1 MMIKMDWEVLA
12 NVIEQIQGLIRQ
24 GSEVS
29 ENDFEEPYF
38 SEALRLLS
46 LRPNVVSREQEN
58 NQGWFSEGD
67 FELFQWERHRNFMI
81 NQLGDNGLSIMTKIG
96 IDTNRIMDEIPNP
109 KLDYDDGFDSRGLV
123 VGSVQSG
130 KTANF
135 TSLIAK
141 SIDSGYNLIIIF
153 AGLIDDLR
161 TQTQIR
167 LDKTLF
173 GQQNIP
179 GYIQEVVD
187 QNKIY
192 SITDAGGDFQEF
204 IPTIDEVP
212 TTDAGYMDYYYTQV
226 IRSNF
231 PKVFIVKKNTDVLDR
246 LLRIFFGEEG
256 INQQDIGWNGRQRV
270 LVIDDEAD
278 HASVDT
284 GIINRFTRDELIYH
298 LGLIGLSTAG
308 TKRDMIDRYYE
319 WRSRDNHDEAAE
331 TALPDENAS
340 QTNLKIRQLLNS
352 FSHVSYVGYTATPFA
367 NLLTTPWPDDEGLGD
382 TLYPR
387 DFIASI
393 EPPADYMG
401 PTQIFSV
408 DNQDINSILVNTTL
422 NQEDD
427 GVDEEVINNHL
438 TSTDVDRHQ
447 IFLNL
452 PESLANAIGDFII
465 TGIIRDLRGQGN
477 QHHTMLINTS
487 HLSDDQDI
495 VQEKVQQCMDHWSE
509 MLRYGHGDADGDM
522 IRNFLRER
530 YLLIQPSLVHS
541 NHTWEEISSKI
552 DTNLD
557 TNYFD
562 SLADVASINYRSGEK
577 LEYLAAE
584 DRGGLRIIAIGGNR
598 LSRGL
603 TLEGLTV
610 SYFARSS
617 QYYDTL
623 LQMGRWFGY
632 RPEYD
637 DLIRIHMSGRLINW
651 FSHLANVENEL
662 RADIARFD
670 VDERSPREL
679 AVRIMT
685 HEFMRVTGRVRPE
698 HNRHIQVG
706 YDASILRTRKLNQ
719 NIQIRDSNIQH
730 ASRLF
735 CELNEDYDDAHS
747 IRLWKNIDIDWILS
761 LLQGHQTVDDIVGTF
776 RIRDVINYITTMNA
790 EGELNDWSVGLH
802 IPGGNRQ
809 STIQFGNHEI
819 GTINR
824 GPYKGT
830 PVIGI
835 LEHTFEIVAVD
846 LENYPECVMNNG
858 RLDKNLMFDLRDET
872 NGLILAY
879 LIDKDSTDSNGL
891 KLFTNPS
898 QHGLAIIIVLP
909 KSENGANL
917 RREYIVLDG
926 VDYD

>member
-1 MMIKMDWEVLA
+1 M
-12 NVIEQIQGLIRQ
+12 
-24 GSEVS
+24 
-29 ENDFEEPYF
+29 
-38 SEALRLLS
+38 
-46 LRPNVVSREQEN
+46 
-58 NQGWFSEGD
+58 
-67 FELFQWERHRNFMI
+67 
-81 NQLGDNGLSIMTKIG
+81 
-96 IDTNRIMDEIPNP
+96 
-109 KLDYDDGFDSRGLV
+109 
-123 VGSVQSG
+123 
-130 KTANF
+130 
-135 TSLIAK
+135 
-141 SIDSGYNLIIIF
+141 
-153 AGLIDDLR
+153 
-161 TQTQIR
+161 
-167 LDKTLF
+167 
-173 GQQNIP
+173 
-179 GYIQEVVD
+179 
-187 QNKIY
+187 
-192 SITDAGGDFQEF
+192 
-204 IPTIDEVP
+204 
-212 TTDAGYMDYYYTQV
+212 
-226 IRSNF
+226 
-231 PKVFIVKKNTDVLDR
+231 
-246 LLRIFFGEEG
+246 
-256 INQQDIGWNGRQRV
+256 
-270 LVIDDEAD
+270 
-278 HASVDT
+278 
-284 GIINRFTRDELIYH
+284 
-298 LGLIGLSTAG
+298 
-308 TKRDMIDRYYE
+308 
-319 WRSRDNHDEAAE
+319 
-331 TALPDENAS
+331 
-340 QTNLKIRQLLNS
+340 LNS

-367 NLLTTPWPDDEGLGD
+367 NLFTTPWPDDEGLGD

-387 DFIASI
+387 DFVASI

-408 DNQDINSILVNTTL
+408 DNQDINNILVNTTL
-422 NQEDD
+422 NQDND

-562 SLADVASINYRSGEK
+562 SLADFASINYISVEK
-577 LEYLAAE
+577 IEYLAAE
-584 DRGGLRIIAIGGNR
+584 DRGGLRIIAIGGN
-598 LSRGL
+598 SVKGL

-719 NIQIRDSNIQH
+719 NTQIRDSNIQH

-735 CELNEDYDDAHS
+735 SELNEDYDDAHS

-761 LLQGHQTVDDIVGTF
+761 LLQGYQTVDDIVGTF

-809 STIQFGNHEI
+809 NTIQFGNHEI

-830 PVIGI
+830 QL
-835 LEHTFEIVAVD
+835 LEYRTH
-846 LENYPECVMNNG
+846 P
-858 RLDKNLMFDLRDET
+858 
-872 NGLILAY
+872 
-879 LIDKDSTDSNGL
+879 
-891 KLFTNPS
+891 
-898 QHGLAIIIVLP
+898 
-909 KSENGANL
+909 
-917 RREYIVLDG
+917 
-926 VDYD
+926 